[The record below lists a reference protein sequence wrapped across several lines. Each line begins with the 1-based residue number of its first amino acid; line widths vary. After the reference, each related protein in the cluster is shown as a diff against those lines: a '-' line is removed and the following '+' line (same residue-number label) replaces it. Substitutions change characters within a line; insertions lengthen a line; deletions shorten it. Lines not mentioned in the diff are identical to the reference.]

1 MIWFTIAMF
10 AVSFLA
16 TAILTPK
23 PEFEDARAGSLDDVS
38 FPMASEDAPIALIL
52 GKVRLNAPNTLWYGN
67 YETYKITK
75 KQKTGLF
82 SSTTVTLGHKY
93 YLGLVLGLGL
103 GPNVQMTDV
112 WIDETNVWEGETSET
127 EPTKGAI
134 SAPELFGGY
143 KNGGGWVSKFTFYPG
158 SFDQPTDPYLVTQIG
173 DTPAY
178 RGLSYISLHGGSYDT
193 SDITNDFGSILNLA
207 LTGTFGSLANTISGL
222 FGQNAAEKAGTGAYI
237 GESNQLRQIAFTL
250 QKYTNALGAPNS
262 GKIGDDMNPMEAL
275 YQVMTD
281 DWAGMGVSTSVI
293 GFDSWFAAAQTL
305 YDEGN
310 GVSVI
315 VTSSAQG
322 KTVIQEILRQIDA
335 IMYQDPET
343 GTLEIKLI
351 RSDYDTDDLDIYDE
365 SDVIAIRS
373 FTKTSWED
381 VIAQTKVSFP
391 QRDSD
396 SSAVAVAQDMAT
408 AGMIGNL
415 RTTTLSFPFCYDRD
429 TANSLAAREL
439 AQLSVPLFK
448 MTLSMNR
455 AGYSLR
461 PGDVFIL
468 NWDEYNLSNLVMRV
482 QKHDLGA
489 LLDNKV
495 VIDCVQDSFAISE
508 TVFAA
513 PTVSTWVAPV
523 TVPTEVATWTIEG
536 LPAFF
541 ARKIDEPV
549 AEGNALPM
557 ILPAAPSSSS
567 SNWSAPGGVVS
578 ELPDYDDP
586 VDVDYPATATLSA
599 AYARDAG
606 QTTGIDAGGFTVT
619 NLLGEDFVAGTEA
632 QIYRGEAGLLYVD
645 GEWMGFT
652 DTVYSSTA
660 VTFLNVHR
668 GLFGSTVKDHAIST
682 RVYQP
687 LVDHFPAGD
696 AAVDISPGDTWY
708 YKILDAVGG
717 VKKDPATLLE
727 QSWVADDVMQR
738 PMRARGLTIDATR
751 DFDLIAKVD
760 SILDGNATNRETGTS
775 FATELAASET
785 PPESTSY
792 NVEVYVDGALQSDL
806 GALNTTLP
814 YTIPFLASSLT
825 GPLTTNDAEVRVFA
839 RRQDPVDPGVA
850 ADVVSPEYASLTFS
864 INLP

>member
-52 GKVRLNAPNTLWYGN
+52 GKVRLNAPNTLWYGD
-67 YETYKITK
+67 YKTVKITK

-93 YLGLVLGLGL
+93 YLGLILGLGL
-103 GPNVQMTDV
+103 GPGVQMSDV
-112 WIDETNVWEGETSET
+112 WIDETNAWTGTTSAT

-158 SFDQPTDPYLVTQIG
+158 TFDQPTDDYLEGQLG

-178 RGLSYISLHGGSYDT
+178 RGLAYISLHGGAVDT
-193 SDITNDFGSILNLA
+193 DDVSNDFGSILNRSLI
-207 LTGTFGSLANTISGL
+207 GSFGSLTNTVSGL
-222 FGQNAAEKAGTGAYI
+222 FGQNAAQKAGTGAYI
-237 GESNQLRQIAFTL
+237 GESNQLRKIAFTL
-250 QKYTNALGAPNS
+250 QKYTNGLGAPND
-262 GKIGDDMNPMEAL
+262 GKVGVDLNPMEAL

-281 DWAGMGVSTSVI
+281 SWAGMGIAPAVI
-293 GFDSWFAAAQTL
+293 GNASWLDAAQTL

-322 KTVIQEILRQIDA
+322 KTVIQEILRQIDG

-343 GTLEIKLI
+343 GTLEVKLI
-351 RSDYDTDDLDIYDE
+351 RANYDVDDLDVYDE

-381 VIAQTKVSFP
+381 VIAQTKVSFA

-429 TANSLAAREL
+429 TANALAAREL
-439 AQLSVPLFK
+439 SQLSVPLFK

-455 AGYSLR
+455 AGYRLR
-461 PGDVFIL
+461 PGDVFVL
-468 NWDEYNLSNLVMRV
+468 NWDEYNLTNLVMRV

-495 VIDCVQDSFAISE
+495 VIDCVQDSFAIGE

-523 TVPTEVATWTIEG
+523 TLPTEVTTWAIEG

-549 AEGNALPM
+549 AAGNALPM
-557 ILPAAPSSSS
+557 ILPSAPSSSS
-567 SNWSAPGGVVS
+567 TNWSAPGGLIA

-586 VDVDYPATATLSA
+586 VDVDYPATGTLTA

-606 QTTGIDAGGFTVT
+606 QTTGIDATGFTVT
-619 NLLGEDFVAGTEA
+619 SILGEDFVEGTDA
-632 QIYRGEAGLLYVD
+632 QVYAGEAGLLYVD

-652 DTVYSSTA
+652 SMVYSTNA
-660 VTFLNVHR
+660 VTFQNVHR
-668 GLFGSTVKDHAIST
+668 GLFGSTIKDHAVNT

-687 LVDHFPAGD
+687 TVDHFPTGD
-696 AAVDISPGDTWY
+696 AAIDIAPGDTWY
-708 YKILDAVGG
+708 YKLLDAVGG
-717 VKKDPATLLE
+717 VKKDPETVE
-727 QSWVADDVMQR
+727 QLSWVADDVMQR
-738 PMRARGLTIDATR
+738 PMRARGLTIDSTR
-751 DFDLIAKVD
+751 DFDLIAKADAV
-760 SILDGNATNRETGTS
+760 LDGNATSRETGNT
-775 FATELAASET
+775 FATELAAAET
-785 PPESTSY
+785 PPETTTY
-792 NVEVYVDGALQSDL
+792 DVVVLVDGVVQGDL
-806 GALNTTLP
+806 GATNTSLP
-814 YTIPFLASSLT
+814 YTIPFITSSLS
-825 GPLTTNDAEVRVFA
+825 GPLATDDAEVRVFA
-839 RRQDPVDPGVA
+839 RRDDFVDPVNNP
-850 ADVVSPEYASLTFS
+850 DVVSPEYATLTFS